1 MSQPKFAKQRPAAG
15 TRKSTQDA
23 GKQVIIMKGDDNKQP
38 TIDNLSL
45 ASLGA
50 YMFFEDV
57 YPEST
62 KDLCEFIIK
71 SNFVFPADQVL
82 TIMINSPGGDVY
94 DGFGVID
101 LMESSRLEIQTVG
114 IGVIASMAS
123 LMFISGTKGRRVMSK
138 NAYMMTHQFSDY
150 FEGKYHEMIASR
162 PHLDDVHERF
172 VEHYAKNTKMS
183 AKQVNDVLLNSSDK
197 WISAKDCLK
206 LGICDKIQDP
216 WG

>member
-1 MSQPKFAKQRPAAG
+1 M
-15 TRKSTQDA
+15 RKE
-23 GKQVIIMKGDDNKQP
+23 DDKP

-50 YMFFEDV
+50 YMFFDDV

-71 SNFVFPADQVL
+71 SNFVFPIDQVL

-123 LMFISGTKGRRVMSK
+123 LMFITGTKGRRIMSK
-138 NAYMMTHQFSDY
+138 NSFVMTHQFSDY
-150 FEGKYHEMIASR
+150 FDGKYHEMIAAR
-162 PHLDDVHERF
+162 PHADDLHDRCVQ
-172 VEHYAKNTKMS
+172 HYVRHTKMGP
-183 AKQVNDVLLNSSDK
+183 KQVKDILIGSSDR
-197 WISAKDCLK
+197 WIPAKEALK
-206 LGICDKIQDP
+206 FGICDKIQDP
-216 WG
+216 WV